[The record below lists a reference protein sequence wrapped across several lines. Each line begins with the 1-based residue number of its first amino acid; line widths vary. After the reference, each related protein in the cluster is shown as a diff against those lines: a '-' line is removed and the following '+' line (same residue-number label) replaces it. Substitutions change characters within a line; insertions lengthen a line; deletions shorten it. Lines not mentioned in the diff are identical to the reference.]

1 MQKFKHTASKYAVV
15 SALALFIMIFLW
27 FFFNWSYVNFKGDIL
42 FNYSNKDK
50 LTEFFTDNFYGTR
63 ACCLVFPLPF
73 AFAINYLLYDE
84 KVFYICRMKNR
95 MQYIT
100 QCILNIIAFSFICAF
115 FHEAVSIICSY
126 RIFGGELINELHIIK
141 YCSLNFITIFLYFV
155 RVGGVFLLIR
165 LFTKAVGLF
174 LMIIIIFQALYFLND
189 ESLHLYSFAVGIN
202 RESKDAMDI
211 ITMAVFLVP
220 VFFMHFYF
228 SETLYN
234 LTHGYGKLYII
245 RQYSKTKLIIKQIVK
260 IFLSVLVITAFQ
272 IITSFIF
279 SASLKSV
286 QAGNMIRCVSI
297 YIICIFTMQM
307 LQMMLEYF
315 LKPEQAAIICCAYAL
330 VSYSVG
336 YFLADSIIVRVLFFP
351 CLMFGAVNGALT
363 SETYYIKSFAV
374 LLLICLCLIVGNIYK
389 FKKTDIF

>member
-1 MQKFKHTASKYAVV
+1 
-15 SALALFIMIFLW
+15 
-27 FFFNWSYVNFKGDIL
+27 
-42 FNYSNKDK
+42 
-50 LTEFFTDNFYGTR
+50 
-63 ACCLVFPLPF
+63 
-73 AFAINYLLYDE
+73 
-84 KVFYICRMKNR
+84 MKRN
-95 MQYIT
+95 
-100 QCILNIIAFSFICAF
+100 
-115 FHEAVSIICSY
+115 
-126 RIFGGELINELHIIK
+126 
-141 YCSLNFITIFLYFV
+141 
-155 RVGGVFLLIR
+155 
-165 LFTKAVGLF
+165 KAVGLF

-330 VSYSVG
+330 VSCRQY
-336 YFLADSIIVRVLFFP
+336 YCTSIILSLSDVWRSERCINKRNILHKIICSFIIN
-351 CLMFGAVNGALT
+351 MFMP
-363 SETYYIKSFAV
+363 YRR
-374 LLLICLCLIVGNIYK
+374 
-389 FKKTDIF
+389 

>member
-63 ACCLVFPLPF
+63 ACCFVFPLPF

-100 QCILNIIAFSFICAF
+100 QCVLNIIAFSFICAF

-141 YCSLNFITIFLYFV
+141 YCSLNFITISLYFV

-165 LFTKAVGLF
+165 LFTNKKIAPYILFAVYVLEFYLSNFFGWLPVNDANIIENLIF
-174 LMIIIIFQALYFLND
+174 ENNMSAVIFAIIREISFAIIIIIFSYFKFQKKDILNN
-189 ESLHLYSFAVGIN
+189 E
-202 RESKDAMDI
+202 
-211 ITMAVFLVP
+211 
-220 VFFMHFYF
+220 
-228 SETLYN
+228 
-234 LTHGYGKLYII
+234 
-245 RQYSKTKLIIKQIVK
+245 
-260 IFLSVLVITAFQ
+260 
-272 IITSFIF
+272 
-279 SASLKSV
+279 
-286 QAGNMIRCVSI
+286 
-297 YIICIFTMQM
+297 
-307 LQMMLEYF
+307 
-315 LKPEQAAIICCAYAL
+315 
-330 VSYSVG
+330 
-336 YFLADSIIVRVLFFP
+336 
-351 CLMFGAVNGALT
+351 
-363 SETYYIKSFAV
+363 
-374 LLLICLCLIVGNIYK
+374 
-389 FKKTDIF
+389 KK

>member
-1 MQKFKHTASKYAVV
+1 
-15 SALALFIMIFLW
+15 
-27 FFFNWSYVNFKGDIL
+27 
-42 FNYSNKDK
+42 
-50 LTEFFTDNFYGTR
+50 
-63 ACCLVFPLPF
+63 
-73 AFAINYLLYDE
+73 
-84 KVFYICRMKNR
+84 MKRN
-95 MQYIT
+95 
-100 QCILNIIAFSFICAF
+100 
-115 FHEAVSIICSY
+115 
-126 RIFGGELINELHIIK
+126 
-141 YCSLNFITIFLYFV
+141 
-155 RVGGVFLLIR
+155 
-165 LFTKAVGLF
+165 KAVGLF

-315 LKPEQAAIICCAYAL
+315 FKPEQAAIICCAYAL

-336 YFLADSIIVRVLFFP
+336 YFLSGSIIVRVLFFP

>member
-100 QCILNIIAFSFICAF
+100 QCVLNIIAFSFICAF

-141 YCSLNFITIFLYFV
+141 YCSLNFITISLYFV

-165 LFTKAVGLF
+165 LFTNKKIAPYILFAVYVLEF
-174 LMIIIIFQALYFLND
+174 YLSNFFTIHFSIEISQMEIHIIYHFCSNCIHFDQKNHSNRNNIVGRIIFSQN
-189 ESLHLYSFAVGIN
+189 
-202 RESKDAMDI
+202 
-211 ITMAVFLVP
+211 
-220 VFFMHFYF
+220 
-228 SETLYN
+228 
-234 LTHGYGKLYII
+234 
-245 RQYSKTKLIIKQIVK
+245 
-260 IFLSVLVITAFQ
+260 
-272 IITSFIF
+272 
-279 SASLKSV
+279 
-286 QAGNMIRCVSI
+286 
-297 YIICIFTMQM
+297 
-307 LQMMLEYF
+307 
-315 LKPEQAAIICCAYAL
+315 
-330 VSYSVG
+330 
-336 YFLADSIIVRVLFFP
+336 
-351 CLMFGAVNGALT
+351 
-363 SETYYIKSFAV
+363 
-374 LLLICLCLIVGNIYK
+374 
-389 FKKTDIF
+389 KKR